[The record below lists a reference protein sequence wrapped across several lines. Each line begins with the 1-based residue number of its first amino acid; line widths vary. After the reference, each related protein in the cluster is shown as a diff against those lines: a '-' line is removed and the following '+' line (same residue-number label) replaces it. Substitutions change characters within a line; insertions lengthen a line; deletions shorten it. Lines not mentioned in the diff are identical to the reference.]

1 MISETAKKILKEGKI
16 RVKVK
21 RAGMLQFQVFE
32 VKRIKIGDSYFA
44 ELFVDRLINLD
55 ELIRIAN
62 EFGLPVEAE
71 NGRAFPKGKGAN
83 DFIGL

>member
-1 MISETAKKILKEGKI
+1 MISETAKKILKEGRI

-32 VKRIKIGDSYFA
+32 VKRIKIGNSYFA

-55 ELIRIAN
+55 ELTRIAN

>member
-44 ELFVDRLINLD
+44 ELFVGRLINLD

-62 EFGLPVEAE
+62 ECGLPVEAE